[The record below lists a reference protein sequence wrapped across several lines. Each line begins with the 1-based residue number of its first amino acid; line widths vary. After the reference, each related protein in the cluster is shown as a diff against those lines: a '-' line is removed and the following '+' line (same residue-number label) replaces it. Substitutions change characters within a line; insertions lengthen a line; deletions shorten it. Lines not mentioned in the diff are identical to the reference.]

1 MNPHPAA
8 QPGASTASLFA
19 MSTRSPIAAT
29 VRPAPSA
36 PRSFDGPPVDPRA
49 CVEKGTLVA
58 LLVSSVLVLLGSIVL
73 VLATYGII
81 LVLVVGS
88 WIAAQRA
95 RLLLRASAL
104 RVGPRQLPEI
114 HSCVATLARR
124 LGLSDVPETYV
135 VDRAEVNGFALR
147 FGRRNGIVLTDEVV
161 ASALEGRG
169 TGGLGFVIAHE
180 LAHVALRH
188 HRPWR
193 SLLRRNRWLSR
204 LDEFTA
210 DRVACELLGSQADA
224 EEGVLMLV
232 AGPTLLSFV
241 DRASALAQA
250 SEVDGDKKTKRAERM
265 LTHPVALRR
274 LHRVAQHFGAD
285 APRAAA

>member
-1 MNPHPAA
+1 MSSHPAA
-8 QPGASTASLFA
+8 QPEASTASLFA
-19 MSTRSPIAAT
+19 VSARSPVAA
-29 VRPAPSA
+29 PARSTPP
-36 PRSFDGPPVDPRA
+36 PRSFDGPPLDPRT
-49 CVEKGTLVA
+49 CVEKGTFVAVLVSSLVA
-58 LLVSSVLVLLGSIVL
+58 LASSIALVLV
-73 VLATYGII
+73 TYGII

-95 RLLLRASAL
+95 RVLLRASAL
-104 RVGPRQLPEI
+104 RIGPRQLPEI
-114 HSCVATLARR
+114 HGCVATLARR
-124 LGLSDVPETYV
+124 LGLSEAPETYV

-161 ASALEGRG
+161 AGALEGRG

-180 LAHVALRH
+180 LAHIGLGH

-204 LDEFTA
+204 LDELTA

-224 EEGVLMLV
+224 EEGVLLLV
-232 AGPTLLSFV
+232 TGPTLLAFV
-241 DRASALAQA
+241 DRASAQAQA
-250 SEVDGDKKTKRAERM
+250 TEVAGDKKVKRAERM

-274 LHRVAQHFGAD
+274 LHRVAQHF
-285 APRAAA
+285 AAERREAA